1 MKIVNIYIYYLFY
14 FIVDKLNLLLY
25 NTIKDEMNYEK
36 EEIYHDKR
44 NSKNL
49 NENITPFWEYYM
61 PHAREVS
68 EQRNEDEALIIKF
81 VDRYNKQFIPIKFQF
96 KEIKDGYVWSH
107 EIDSIELKVA
117 ILNVTELV
125 VTLKCEH
132 NGNSKELEIT
142 ESPYMDIY
150 QTVYHFLAEAVLK
163 AEAQEEEE
171 ANMEI

>member
-1 MKIVNIYIYYLFY
+1 MKRKKSIMISE
-14 FIVDKLNLLLY
+14 
-25 NTIKDEMNYEK
+25 TQ
-36 EEIYHDKR
+36 
-44 NSKNL
+44 KNL

-81 VDRYNKQFIPIKFQF
+81 VDRYNKQFIPLKFQF

-107 EIDSIELKVA
+107 ETDSIELKVT
-117 ILNVTELV
+117 ILNVTELA

-132 NGNSKELEIT
+132 NGNSKEIEIV
-142 ESPYMDIY
+142 EPPYMDIY
-150 QTVYHFLAEAVLK
+150 QTVYHFLAEAVLN
-163 AEAQEEEE
+163 AEESEEE

>member
-1 MKIVNIYIYYLFY
+1 MINE
-14 FIVDKLNLLLY
+14 
-25 NTIKDEMNYEK
+25 TQ
-36 EEIYHDKR
+36 
-44 NSKNL
+44 KNL

-107 EIDSIELKVA
+107 ETDSIELKVT
-117 ILNVTELV
+117 ILNVTELA

-132 NGNSKELEIT
+132 NGNSKELEII

-150 QTVYHFLAEAVLK
+150 QTVYQFLVEAVGNT
-163 AEAQEEEE
+163 EALVELE
-171 ANMEI
+171 AKMKF